1 MERMYK
7 KGGMLY
13 GSINGENVYERWN
26 VVWRYQWRE
35 CIRKVECC
43 MGASMERMYK
53 KGGMLYGSINGEN
66 V

>member
-7 KGGMLY
+7 KGGMFY
-13 GSINGENVYERWN
+13 GV
-26 VVWRYQWRE
+26 
-35 CIRKVECC
+35 
-43 MGASMERMYK
+43 SMERMYK

>member
-13 GSINGENVYERWN
+13 GV
-26 VVWRYQWRE
+26 
-35 CIRKVECC
+35 
-43 MGASMERMYK
+43 SMERMYK